1 MVSGRQVGI
10 RLEGDTL
17 ARVESHQARLKA
29 NAGPS
34 VRVSFS
40 DAARDLL
47 LIGLHA
53 AEHAESKSNRS

>member
-1 MVSGRQVGI
+1 MVEGRQVGI

-17 ARVESHQARLKA
+17 ARVENHQARLKA
-29 NAGPS
+29 IAGPS

-40 DAARDLL
+40 DAARDLI

-53 AEHAESKSNRS
+53 AEHDETKANQS